1 MVLLIATIGLFI
13 LVMLNRSVIRSIKGF
28 RMYANARS
36 FTEVVTYKISK
47 LKANLD
53 NCKKL

>member
-1 MVLLIATIGLFI
+1 MILLIATIGLFI
-13 LVMLNRSVIRSIKGF
+13 LVMLNRSVIRSIKEF

>member
-1 MVLLIATIGLFI
+1 MILLIATIGLFI
-13 LVMLNRSVIRSIKGF
+13 LILINRSVIKSIKNF
-28 RMYANARS
+28 RTYANARS
-36 FTEVVTYKISK
+36 STDVVAYKINK

>member
-1 MVLLIATIGLFI
+1 MILLIATIGLFI
-13 LVMLNRSVIRSIKGF
+13 LVMLNQSVIRSIKGF
-28 RMYANARS
+28 RMHANARS
-36 FTEVVTYKISK
+36 FTEVVTYKINK